1 MNTPTGRSSEAA
13 PQLQN
18 LPMNLGQ
25 EMRQQMTKLR
35 RAMRPDASIADA
47 FYFAPQRAQG
57 KSWLV
62 FRWALAAHEHRMAV
76 QREAA
81 REGTT
86 AICRAV
92 HEFLNSFRR

>member
-1 MNTPTGRSSEAA
+1 MSINPELRTFRPI
-13 PQLQN
+13 
-18 LPMNLGQ
+18 
-25 EMRQQMTKLR
+25 RQ
-35 RAMRPDASIADA
+35 
-47 FYFAPQRAQG
+47 QG

-62 FRWALAAHEHRMAV
+62 FRCALAAHEHRMAV

-81 REGTT
+81 REGTA